1 MHVHNGRLDLIQPML
16 FDSSV
21 RKELWRSFMG
31 TLVVLLT
38 VVLTMVLIR
47 VLSQATVGAFAPA
60 DVGLILSY
68 TVIGQLPVMVALSL
82 FVSVIMVLNRLWR
95 ESEMVVWQAS
105 GARQFHFLR
114 PLLRMAWPVLAGV
127 AILTLIARPWGQEQS
142 QQLKARF
149 ERRSDIARVA
159 PGQFQASAD
168 GQRVFFIDSHSDG
181 ERTGKNVFMV
191 LSDKGQEAI
200 ITAKEG
206 VITTEKNQRFL
217 VLTHGERTQTDL
229 ATGEKVLSRFQE
241 AKILVGDATDSQ
253 SANPEVRALPTL
265 DLILADGLPYKAELA
280 WRLGLIWA
288 SLNMVLAGL
297 SLAAGN
303 ARRNSSWN
311 MVFALLTFVVYF
323 NLLTLTQTWVGKG
336 KLSWGAALLVVHGG
350 LTLAALG
357 LIWWRD
363 GASLQRKPFIRKA
376 GPVLTHL
383 MKKAN
388 GGRS

>member
-127 AILTLIARPWGQEQS
+127 AVLTLVARPWGQEQS

-181 ERTGKNVFMV
+181 ATLDSATGK
-191 LSDKGQEAI
+191 G
-200 ITAKEG
+200 AK
-206 VITTEKNQRFL
+206 
-217 VLTHGERTQTDL
+217 
-229 ATGEKVLSRFQE
+229 
-241 AKILVGDATDSQ
+241 
-253 SANPEVRALPTL
+253 
-265 DLILADGLPYKAELA
+265 
-280 WRLGLIWA
+280 A
-288 SLNMVLAGL
+288 SLPAAAWFNTNCVNNETGRPVPFLAPPDFQAVPAM
-297 SLAAGN
+297 S
-303 ARRNSSWN
+303 R
-311 MVFALLTFVVYF
+311 
-323 NLLTLTQTWVGKG
+323 
-336 KLSWGAALLVVHGG
+336 
-350 LTLAALG
+350 
-357 LIWWRD
+357 
-363 GASLQRKPFIRKA
+363 
-376 GPVLTHL
+376 
-383 MKKAN
+383 
-388 GGRS
+388 

>member
-1 MHVHNGRLDLIQPML
+1 MHVHNGRVDLIQAML

-68 TVIGQLPVMVALSL
+68 TLIGQLPVMVALAL
-82 FVSVIMVLNRLWR
+82 FVSVIVVLNRLWR

-105 GARQFHFLR
+105 GARQFSFLV
-114 PLLRMAWPVLAGV
+114 PLLRMAWPVLIGV
-127 AILTLIARPWGQEQS
+127 AVLTLIARPWGQGQS
-142 QQLKARF
+142 QHLKDRF
-149 ERRSDIARVA
+149 EKRSDISRVA

-168 GQRVFFIDSHSDG
+168 GRRVFFIDSHSDG

-191 LSDKGQEAI
+191 LSENGQEAV

-206 VITTEKNQRFL
+206 QITVEKGQRLL
-217 VLTHGERTQTDL
+217 VLTNGERTQTDL
-229 ATGEKVLSRFQE
+229 ETGEKVLSRFQE
-241 AKILVGDATDSQ
+241 ARILIGEVSDSQ
-253 SANPEVRALPTL
+253 AGAPDVRSLPTL
-265 DLILADGLPYKAELA
+265 DLLTGKELSYKSELV

-288 SLNMVLAGL
+288 SLNMVLSGL

-303 ARRNSSWN
+303 ARRTSNWN
-311 MVFALLTFVVYF
+311 MVFALLVFVFYF
-323 NLLTLTQTWVGKG
+323 NLLTLTQTWVSKG
-336 KLSWGAALLVVHGG
+336 KLSWVAALLVVHGG
-350 LTLAALG
+350 LTLFSLSV
-357 LIWWRD
+357 IWWRD
-363 GASLQRKPFIRKA
+363 GASLHRHAVIRRS
-376 GPVLTHL
+376 GPVLTGL
-383 MKKAN
+383 LT
-388 GGRS
+388 GRRKGTP